1 MMPQVFILILCLFP
15 IGLNAQQLVD
25 KHYQVKNT
33 QDYFPNSNRPRV
45 KIDAAHANF
54 HTLEGKYQPFA
65 KVLSNAGFQVSSNLK
80 SIDRDLLK
88 STDIL
93 VIANALHPQNRRNWD
108 LPNYPAFKRSEIEAL
123 FNWVKAGGSL
133 MLIAD
138 HMPFP
143 KAAEELAEIFGFHF
157 SNSYVEILG
166 SREQYFEIS
175 DNSLQ
180 SHAILTGMQG
190 SQSIS
195 KVRGF
200 MGQAF
205 LSPPQ
210 AKPIMSFSKAAV
222 AYMPKKSWGI
232 NDDTPTIPVQ
242 GWHQGASLELGK
254 GRLLVF
260 GEAGMFTA
268 QVSGKEQWKMGLAAK
283 GAEQNEQFLINSLL
297 WLARKI

>member
-1 MMPQVFILILCLFP
+1 MPLVLVFIFSLLSF
-15 IGLNAQQLVD
+15 GLNAQQLVD
-25 KHYQVKNT
+25 SGYQVKNT
-33 QDYFPNSNRPRV
+33 QDYFLNTHRPRV
-45 KIDAAHANF
+45 LIDAAHANF

-65 KVLSNAGFQVSSNLK
+65 KVLRRAGFAVSSNQK
-80 SIDRDLLK
+80 SIDKELLK
-88 STDIL
+88 GADIF
-93 VIANALHPQNRRNWD
+93 VIANALHPKNRKNWD
-108 LPNYPAFKRSEIEAL
+108 LPNYPAFSRSEIEVL
-123 FNWVKAGGSL
+123 FNWVKEGGSL

-180 SHAILTGMQG
+180 SHAILTGAPG
-190 SQSIS
+190 SQSIT

-205 LSPPQ
+205 LAPPQ

-232 NDDTPTIPVQ
+232 DDDTPTISVQ
-242 GWHQGASLELGK
+242 GWQQGASLEFGK

-268 QVSGKEQWKMGLAAK
+268 QVSGKERWKMGLAAK